1 MRKLSSNRPVE
12 IVVKGADKYYV
23 LILNKLY
30 RTDIYTDPEDLSD
43 KYDKIAELDR
53 YYRYTTLTKILEVAN
68 KIGLD
73 DDLAVAL
80 GLPRL
85 VMYGKR
91 IRRFVKKYDNDVINR
106 YIDTLRY
113 ALASDDIL
121 VKIMILRVI
130 FKYEKFA
137 ILYETAHQS
146 ALDIIIEHTITDI
159 NKIRN
164 MNKGEN

>member
-12 IVVKGADKYYV
+12 IIVKGADKYYV

-91 IRRFVKKYDNDVINR
+91 IRKFVKKYDNEVINR
-106 YIDTLRY
+106 YINTLRY
-113 ALASDDIL
+113 ALDSDDIL

-146 ALDIIIEHTITDI
+146 VLDIIIEHTITDI

-164 MNKGEN
+164 MSKGDN